1 MPRDDASGGQG
12 LTIASLHD
20 TDFSRRNNHGL
31 RDRHREQQRIDPIG
45 AGRDELH
52 LRPTLS
58 VVLEEG
64 ARILEGVTIHLA
76 SDDASTRQRLAVASL
91 DTAHLSRRHG
101 EEFNTVHRV
110 LPRPESDMEARR
122 QGIRLIAGLTVQGDD
137 PSVREPA
144 VRAEEGELLDDD
156 ADAVVRHDDYSEQPE
171 NPAVAEYENDDDRGC
186 DEQPVMDDVIPNDV
200 EDGVHD
206 GLQ

>member
-1 MPRDDASGGQG
+1 M
-12 LTIASLHD
+12 
-20 TDFSRRNNHGL
+20 
-31 RDRHREQQRIDPIG
+31 
-45 AGRDELH
+45 H
-52 LRPTLS
+52 LRPALS
-58 VVLEEG
+58 VIFKEG

-76 SDDASTRQRLAVASL
+76 RDDAATRQRLAVACL

-122 QGIRLIAGLTVQGDD
+122 QCVRLIAGLTVQGDD

-156 ADAVVRHDDYSEQPE
+156 ADAVVRHDHYAEEPE
-171 NPAVAEYENDDDRGC
+171 NRAVAEYENDDDSDG
-186 DEQPVMDDVIPNDV
+186 DEPPMVRDEAPNDV
-200 EDGVHD
+200 EQSVHD
-206 GLQ
+206 CLR